1 MLLEDEVGIELKAV
15 KTLEN
20 VHFAQC
26 QNCNK
31 TTGKKLGLII
41 TFGEENVKIRRVE
54 MAYKG
59 NIGRDENPSKSLAI
73 TRAKN

>member
-1 MLLEDEVGIELKAV
+1 MLLEDEVGIKLKVV

-20 VHFAQC
+20 GQFVQC
-26 QNCNK
+26 QNCTK
-31 TTGKKLGLII
+31 ATGKKLGLII
-41 TFGEENVKIRRVE
+41 NFGEENVKIRRVE

-59 NIGRDENPSKSLAI
+59 NIGRDENPSRSLAI

>member
-1 MLLEDEVGIELKAV
+1 LVDS
-15 KTLEN
+15 
-20 VHFAQC
+20 
-26 QNCNK
+26 
-31 TTGKKLGLII
+31 
-41 TFGEENVKIRRVE
+41 FGEENVKIRRVEMAYKGNIVKIRRVE

>member
-20 VHFAQC
+20 GHFAQC
-26 QNCNK
+26 PNYLK
-31 TTGKKLGLII
+31 ATGQKLGLVVS
-41 TFGEENVKIRRVE
+41 FGEENVKIRRVE

-73 TRAKN
+73 TKAKN